1 MTIKL
6 PEWSF
11 DRETRTSS
19 LDGEGWGIT
28 ISLVRQRGTITLHG
42 LPQTHIYERIIP
54 MSYSEPLARTFMLE
68 HLQKILARQQAIVTL
83 LLSVSQ

>member
-6 PEWSF
+6 PAWYF
-11 DRETRTSS
+11 DKEMGTSV
-19 LDGEGWGIT
+19 LEGEGWAVT
-28 ISLVRQRGTITLHG
+28 LCLARQRGIITLHG

-54 MSYSEPLARTFMLE
+54 RDYSEPLARTFMLE

>member
-6 PEWSF
+6 PEWTF
-11 DRETRTSS
+11 DRETSTSV
-19 LDGEGWGIT
+19 LEGEGWAVT
-28 ISLVRQRGTITLHG
+28 LYHARQRGTITLHG